1 MINLTTVRK
10 VNLTLVPE
18 DALGRIVPN
27 TAITDVPL
35 WNTSNVNVAS
45 LVVAS
50 DGFSAFA
57 LGTGAGTASI
67 SIIANAGTTASPV
80 QISGSIQ
87 IGVTQAPA
95 AQLFV
100 SSSAVV
106 GQ

>member
-1 MINLTTVRK
+1 MINLTTVQK

-18 DALGRIVPN
+18 DALSRVVPN
-27 TAITDVPL
+27 TAITGVPL

-67 SIIANAGTTASPV
+67 SVIANAGTTANPV

-95 AQLFV
+95 AQLAL
-100 SSSAVV
+100 SGSAIIS
-106 GQ
+106 Q